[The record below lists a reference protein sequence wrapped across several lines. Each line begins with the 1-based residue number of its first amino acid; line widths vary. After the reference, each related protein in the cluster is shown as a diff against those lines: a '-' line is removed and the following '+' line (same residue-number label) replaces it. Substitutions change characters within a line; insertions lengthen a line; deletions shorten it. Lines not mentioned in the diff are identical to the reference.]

1 MKWLELCIT
10 VAAED
15 VEAIAS
21 LFHRFGHGG
30 VALEEEVDFTNDDQG
45 DPLSSGKPIKVKTY
59 LPLDVATSVKQQE
72 IADGLRFL
80 SLIHPFEPLQTQIIE
95 EEDWANSWKAH
106 FGLHRI
112 GQRIVIKPTWQ
123 RYHAD
128 ADDILVE
135 LDPGMAFGTGLH
147 PTTRMCL
154 LELEKLLRPGT
165 TVLDLGTGSGILAIA
180 AAKLGAASV
189 LALDIDSTAVE
200 VARANVLAND
210 VASVVSVDQGSLAG
224 ALKQDGGLDPRIPI
238 VPLEPFDLILAN
250 IVAKVIHELA
260 EALLGSLKPKGVLIA
275 SGIIADHLEALVARL
290 TFLGAAITDV
300 VADDDWRTIVATIG
314 PG

>member
-15 VEAIAS
+15 VEAVAS

-30 VALEEEVDFTNDDQG
+30 VAIEEEVGFTIESQE
-45 DPLSSGKPIKVKTY
+45 DPHPSGKPVKVKTY
-59 LPLDVATSVKQQE
+59 LPVDNAAPVKQRDIE
-72 IADGLRFL
+72 DGFRFL
-80 SLIHPFEPLQTQIIE
+80 SLIHPFEPLQTRIVE
-95 EEDWANSWKAH
+95 EEDWAESWKAH

-123 RYHAD
+123 RYIAD

-154 LELEKLLRPGT
+154 LELERRLRPGMK
-165 TVLDLGTGSGILAIA
+165 VLDLGTGSGILAIA
-180 AAKLGAASV
+180 SAKLGSPSV
-189 LALDIDSTAVE
+189 LALDVDSTAVE
-200 VARANVLAND
+200 VARANVAAND
-210 VASVVSVDQGSLAG
+210 VAGVITVERGSLAG
-224 ALKQDGGLDPRIPI
+224 ALKQDGGLDPSIP
-238 VPLEPFDLILAN
+238 VTALQPFDLILAN

-260 EALLGSLKPKGVLIA
+260 EALLGSLKPGGVLIA
-275 SGIIADHLEALVARL
+275 SGIIAEHLDALVSRL
-290 TFLGAAITDV
+290 TFLGATIIDV
-300 VADDDWRTIVATIG
+300 VADDDWRTIVATVG